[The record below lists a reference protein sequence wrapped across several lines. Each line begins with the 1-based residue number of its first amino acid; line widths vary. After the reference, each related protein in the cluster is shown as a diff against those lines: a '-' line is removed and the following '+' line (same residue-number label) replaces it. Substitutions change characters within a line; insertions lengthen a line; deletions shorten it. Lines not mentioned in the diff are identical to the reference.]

1 LVVHQPWFY
10 SNLHPE
16 IPVRP
21 ADTAH
26 AGPGIISDAGI
37 GSDAGK
43 VDFQSAGR
51 RTKLGKVVVE
61 TGHVSAQVIRFFNEH
76 YRLSGFG
83 QLHRS
88 RDACNPASYDQGLF
102 SQGYVNSQEYC
113 V

>member
-1 LVVHQPWFY
+1 MRGLDRMREK
-10 SNLHPE
+10 L
-16 IPVRP
+16 
-21 ADTAH
+21 
-26 AGPGIISDAGI
+26 ISSPQDG
-37 GSDAGK
+37 G
-43 VDFQSAGR
+43 QS
-51 RTKLGKVVVE
+51 LGKVVLE